1 MTMTINKGKRQQ
13 WNIAVLALGM
23 IGSVFTP
30 VWAGSTPTTS
40 PVWGSAPV
48 LSAISNGQPHT
59 VDFSGTFAI
68 PGVLSTG
75 DTIVMTYH
83 YTNAEGDADDSLSTV
98 AWYYTR
104 NGVDVPITTMTNV
117 AADNNGS
124 PGTST
129 IVLPAG
135 ALGASAIKVEFWE
148 QSKTGIPLR
157 GPQSILVL
165 DTSRMGAG
173 GGGGTVTPPGPVI
186 SGTGISGGIFLASDN
201 PAAGSGAID
210 YSRST
215 TAHPKV
221 GETYVFRAWDDA
233 NSNGVWDAGEADLT
247 ATVSHMQWQLDGSNT
262 TAAGESTPVTLSGHA
277 IAGATTD
284 TYTVPV
290 NSASSSGAIPGDQG
304 FSLKV
309 EFN

>member
-1 MTMTINKGKRQQ
+1 MNVTFVFNKM
-13 WNIAVLALGM
+13 VLALALTGCL
-23 IGSVFTP
+23 SVAA
-30 VWAGSTPTTS
+30 WAGSTPTTS

-48 LSAISNGQPHT
+48 LSAVSNGQPHT
-59 VDFSGTFAI
+59 VDFSGTFAT

-98 AWYYTR
+98 AWFYTL
-104 NGVDVPITTMTNV
+104 NGADVPITAMTNV
-117 AADNNGS
+117 AADNNGT
-124 PGTST
+124 GTST
-129 IVLPAG
+129 IILPAS
-135 ALGASAIKVEFWE
+135 ALGASAIKVEIWE
-148 QSKTGIPLR
+148 QSQTGIPLH

-165 DTSRMGAG
+165 DTSLTGAG

-186 SGTGISGGIFLASDN
+186 SGSGISGGIFLASDH

-215 TAHPKV
+215 TVHPKV
-221 GETYVFRAWDDA
+221 GETYVFRAWDDT
-233 NSNGVWDAGEADLT
+233 NGNGVWDAGEADLT
-247 ATVSHMQWQLDGSNT
+247 ATMSHMQWQLDGSNA

-290 NSASSSGAIPGDQG
+290 NSASSSGATPGDQG